1 MIRRSVWLG
10 LGAVLGIASYRR
22 AARLVRSVT
31 PAAIPAPQRAGLPG
45 PAAGQSSAGR
55 IASVQSAAGQSA
67 ARQSAA
73 GRIAVRLAIRSAR
86 AIGAGT
92 ASFARDVRAGMTEYL
107 DSSGE
112 YINRHAGR
120 LGNTLVGQQAR
131 AVRADPVQ
139 TTLRMA
145 VDGVGRDRTPFP

>member
-31 PAAIPAPQRAGLPG
+31 PALPAPQRAELPA
-45 PAAGQSSAGR
+45 PERSVAGQ
-55 IASVQSAAGQSA
+55 IAA
-67 ARQSAA
+67 
-73 GRIAVRLAIRSAR
+73 RLAIRSAR

-92 ASFARDVRAGMTEYL
+92 ASFARDVRAGMAEYL
-107 DSSGE
+107 DSSDE
-112 YINRHAGR
+112 NMNRQARR
-120 LGNTLVGQQAR
+120 LGNTLVGQRAR
-131 AVRADPVQ
+131 AVRAGPVQ

>member
-22 AARLVRSVT
+22 AERLVRSVT
-31 PAAIPAPQRAGLPG
+31 PAAVPAPQRAGLPG
-45 PAAGQSSAGR
+45 PAAGR
-55 IASVQSAAGQSA
+55 IAPVQSAAGQYTA
-67 ARQSAA
+67 AQSAA
-73 GRIAVRLAIRSAR
+73 GRIAARLAIRSAR

-120 LGNTLVGQQAR
+120 LGNTLVGQRAR
-131 AVRADPVQ
+131 GVRADPVQ

>member
-31 PAAIPAPQRAGLPG
+31 PALPAPPQRAELPA
-45 PAAGQSSAGR
+45 PEHSVAGQ
-55 IASVQSAAGQSA
+55 IAA
-67 ARQSAA
+67 
-73 GRIAVRLAIRSAR
+73 RLAIRSAR

-92 ASFARDVRAGMTEYL
+92 ASFARDVRAGMAEYL
-107 DSSGE
+107 DSSDE
-112 YINRHAGR
+112 YMNRHAGR
-120 LGNTLVGQQAR
+120 LGNTLVGQRAR
-131 AVRADPVQ
+131 AVRAGPVQ